1 MMEFDDF
8 DDQVEEEE
16 MDELIIDEEQLIMNS
31 NSGVNCDFVKEAM
44 KKQKLII

>member
-8 DDQVEEEE
+8 NDQVEDEE

-31 NSGVNCDFVKEAM
+31 NSGVNCDLVKDAM
-44 KKQKLII
+44 KKQKLI